1 MAERSLKQLLRV
13 DELRKFV
20 PLSRARIFQLAA
32 AGDLPHYKVGRSV
45 LFCPDE
51 VAAWLAKRRNGGR

>member
-1 MAERSLKQLLRV
+1 MTERPLKPLLRV

-32 AGDLPHYKVGRSV
+32 AGDLPCYRVGRSV
-45 LFCPDE
+45 LFDPDE
-51 VAAWLAKRRNGGR
+51 VRGWLLSKRIGGR